1 MNYNAALYALGAI
14 LLGAIGIWFGEFAM
28 QWQAVPKWIPP
39 MPFAYLSGA
48 LLIIGGAL
56 MLARRERVGAAL
68 LASFYGLWA
77 LAFHLPPTLTKAIGS
92 IGAWNAPAEIT
103 FLAAGGLALFASYT
117 GDSGAK
123 PRVLSRVLAGA
134 SAVVFGLAHFNY
146 IDFTASFVP
155 AWIPPSQTFWAW
167 ATGAGH
173 LAAGI
178 ALITGIQARL
188 AATCLAGMMGAFVVL
203 LHIPRVIAAPDQH
216 VEWIMV
222 AIASALCGSALLIRK
237 YATQREG
244 FAASL
249 AAWGM
254 RT

>member
-1 MNYNAALYALGAI
+1 
-14 LLGAIGIWFGEFAM
+14 
-28 QWQAVPKWIPP
+28 

-48 LLIIGGAL
+48 LLITRGSL
-56 MLARRERVGAAL
+56 MLARRERIGAAL
-68 LASFYGLWA
+68 LASFYGLWV

-92 IGAWNAPAEIT
+92 IGAWNAPAEST
-103 FLAAGGLALFASYT
+103 FLAVGGLALFASYA

-123 PRVLSRVLAGA
+123 LRVLSRVLAGA
-134 SAVVFGLAHFNY
+134 SAVVFGFAHFNY

-178 ALITGIQARL
+178 ALITGVQARL

-203 LHIPRVIAAPDQH
+203 LHIPRVIAAPGQH

-249 AAWGM
+249 AAWGI

>member
-1 MNYNAALYALGAI
+1 MNYNALLYALGAM
-14 LLGAIGIWFGEFAM
+14 LLGALGIWFGDFAM
-28 QWQAVPKWIPP
+28 QWQAVPKWIPA

-48 LLIIGGAL
+48 LLIGGGAL
-56 MLARRERVGAAL
+56 ILARRERVGALL
-68 LASFYGLWA
+68 LASFYCLWV

-103 FLAAGGLALFASYT
+103 FLTVGGLALFASFT
-117 GDSGAK
+117 GPSAARL
-123 PRVLSRVLAGA
+123 RVAARVLAGL
-134 SAVVFGLAHFNY
+134 SAVVFGFAHFNY

-155 AWIPPSQTFWAW
+155 AWIPPSQKFWAW

-178 ALITGIQARL
+178 ALISGVQARL
-188 AATCLAGMMGAFVVL
+188 AATCLAAMMGAFVVL

-237 YATQREG
+237 YATRREG

-249 AAWGM
+249 AAWGL